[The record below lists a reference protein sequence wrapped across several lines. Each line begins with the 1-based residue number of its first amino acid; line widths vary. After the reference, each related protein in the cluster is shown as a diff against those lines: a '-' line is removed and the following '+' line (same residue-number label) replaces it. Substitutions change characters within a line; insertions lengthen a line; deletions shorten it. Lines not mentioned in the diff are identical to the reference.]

1 MKSSLLTVFLFAA
14 SLPMFA
20 QTDCGETRY
29 TTRLFTEIDSV
40 KNVTYGSNTSQLGLP
55 KTLKMDVYMPANDAL
70 EERPVVLLAFGGS
83 FVVGNRA
90 DMRPLCMEYASRGFV
105 TVTIDYRLYDNF
117 FQQPDTIVAYDIVTE
132 AVGDMRAAIRK
143 VREIAKDGN
152 PYAIDTNMIFIGG
165 ISAGGIVA
173 DHVAYLDENDA
184 VSPALDS
191 IIASNE
197 GLDGNS
203 SDNFQF
209 SSKVSGVLNFSGALN
224 RAYWINAGEPPLFSV
239 HEEFDPTVP
248 YGIGITTSL
257 GTPVDLSG
265 SGAMHPIAEEAG
277 IKNELITIEGSNQH
291 VGYFA
296 TGNQTEI
303 YATIIESSA
312 AFLKEIICPS
322 SLTAAEIET
331 TDLATL
337 FPNPST
343 GSFRFS
349 SLKSQ
354 SYAYKVMDQLGKIHA
369 SGTARNEQEINLN
382 HLSTGVYFVQL
393 KVENE
398 IKTLKWVVQK

>member
-1 MKSSLLTVFLFAA
+1 MKISLLTVFLFAA

-29 TTRLFTEIDSV
+29 TTRLFTEIDSI

-70 EERPVVLLAFGGS
+70 TERPVILLAFGGS
-83 FVVGNRA
+83 FVFGNRR
-90 DMRPLCMEYASRGFV
+90 DMRPLCVEYASRGFV
-105 TVTIDYRLYDNF
+105 TVTIDYRLYDNL
-117 FQQPDTIVAYDIVTE
+117 FQQPDTIIAYDVVTE
-132 AVGDMRAAIRK
+132 AVGDMRAALRK

-152 PYAIDTNMIFIGG
+152 PYAIDTNMIFVGG

-173 DHVAYLDENDA
+173 NHVAYLDDNDA

-191 IIASNE
+191 IIASND

-239 HEEFDPTVP
+239 HEEFDQTVP
-248 YGIGITTSL
+248 YGAGITTSL
-257 GTPVDLSG
+257 GSPVDLSG
-265 SGAMHPIAEEAG
+265 SGAMHPIAEAAG

-303 YATIIESSA
+303 YSTIIESSS
-312 AFLKEIICPS
+312 AFLKEIICPFPS
-322 SLTAAEIET
+322 ATAEIET
-331 TDLATL
+331 ADLATL
-337 FPNPST
+337 FPNPSA

-349 SLKSQ
+349 GISSPT
-354 SYAYKVMDQLGKIHA
+354 YKYTVIDQLGKIHA

-382 HLSTGVYFVQL
+382 HLSTGVYFVRL
-393 KVENE
+393 EVKNDV
-398 IKTLKWVVQK
+398 KTLKWVVQK

>member
-354 SYAYKVMDQLGKIHA
+354 SYTYTILDQLGKIHA